1 MMMTSIAGKTGK
13 STILALAILCLL
25 TLAMTGDCRAAPEGQ
40 AEKADGNG
48 SVPEQISPD
57 GPLVLNDDGIDGA
70 IMSYPDLVIDCW
82 EIGCPPCK
90 LMDPKI
96 DRMAEDYKG
105 RIVFAKL
112 CIDRNPISMARYR
125 ISRTPT
131 LLIFKNGS
139 LVAGQVGNYP
149 RADLERMILAAL
161 RLQ

>member
-1 MMMTSIAGKTGK
+1 MMMTSITGKTGK

-25 TLAMTGDCRAAPEGQ
+25 TLAMIGDCRAAPQEQ
-40 AEKADGNG
+40 ADGNG
-48 SVPEQISPD
+48 SVPEQIYPD
-57 GPLVLNDDGIDGA
+57 APIILNDDGIDEA

-90 LMDPKI
+90 LMDPNI

-131 LLIFKNGS
+131 LLIFRNGT
-139 LVAGQVGNYP
+139 LVADQVGNYP
-149 RADLERMILAAL
+149 QEDLERMILAAL
-161 RLQ
+161 QMQ